1 MVIFQALHTYLGS
14 FYLLHEWASITPLRL
29 GRCYNKGRSL
39 WLLQIRIYIVY
50 IYIYV
55 FFLISFLR
63 EIHSQKVK

>member
-14 FYLLHEWASITPLRL
+14 FYLLHEWASITPLLL

-39 WLLQIRIYIVY
+39 WLLQIY
-50 IYIYV
+50 IYIYM